1 MKCVKKLNH
10 YWNGIF
16 VWQMCDQ
23 WEKHAYFTINRKRMK
38 KPKLWSKTVDNKT
51 TNKKSEYNKTN
62 IENYNLKKAAV
73 ESAG

>member
-1 MKCVKKLNH
+1 
-10 YWNGIF
+10 
-16 VWQMCDQ
+16 
-23 WEKHAYFTINRKRMK
+23 MK